1 MSTTPP
7 QTPERSPRT
16 PRRRSSTPRRRRR
29 PSSSRSRV
37 STSRR
42 RRSLGN
48 ISPPSPP
55 RFNNRLNFEVSDDDE
70 DTSTPQVYGLPGKLD
85 PATYASG
92 LSFYNRAVEAGH
104 LAMPRRPGAF
114 YAQAENPEG
123 QARMREQ
130 TLRDRALP
138 FDDELARAFVDQ
150 SREEDQVASIPYQM
164 QAAVAVP
171 YYGAPPPSQFRAQ
184 AYAVTDEDVKDLQQ
198 APSYWL
204 DDDNAPIT
212 AEAWA
217 VFGKMVKRGLRI
229 LKSHHKKG
237 KESKKSLIKQLK
249 SQKMPKNRFGLRK
262 FYIKYVESL

>member
-1 MSTTPP
+1 MASRGTVLRDETAL
-7 QTPERSPRT
+7 PENTAMNLSGFRERYPIEAFKDI
-16 PRRRSSTPRRRRR
+16 P
-29 PSSSRSRV
+29 
-37 STSRR
+37 
-42 RRSLGN
+42 GA
-48 ISPPSPP
+48 
-55 RFNNRLNFEVSDDDE
+55 LNVIGIDDE
-70 DTSTPQVYGLPGKLD
+70 T
-85 PATYASG
+85 
-92 LSFYNRAVEAGH
+92 
-104 LAMPRRPGAF
+104 
-114 YAQAENPEG
+114 AE
-123 QARMREQ
+123 QWR
-130 TLRDRALP
+130 
-138 FDDELARAFVDQ
+138 LARAENLAH
-150 SREEDQVASIPYQM
+150 SRGAYEPLPENVEMAQPFIEVAE
-164 QAAVAVP
+164 AVP

-237 KESKKSLIKQLK
+237 KESKKCLIKQLK